1 MNKPRG
7 KTGPTTEQGK
17 QISSRNAAKHNCT
30 STSLIVQGEDPAAFD
45 TLVESLT
52 AEYQPET
59 QMQQI
64 IVGEAARAAWELAR
78 ANREFDKSQDK
89 LYDQQPDMCEWN
101 AAQQAEFER
110 MLRYRTRAERAYGR
124 RLQAVEYLRKFH
136 LQAEQR
142 AFWENLQAERLA
154 LSKQRLQLCT
164 ERMQKASEPKAEAKE
179 KDEPTS
185 VSRWPLP
192 ILHLY
197 QVIEIRILDGSL
209 SIRSHPA
216 TEDLLRDADESGPG
230 VGVRRCFEFPD
241 GVPAEYAW
249 INGPDILHAG
259 IIWKQIFE
267 DVHLWRAH
275 VEREAATAPGHFLPR
290 TYDHA

>member
-1 MNKPRG
+1 
-7 KTGPTTEQGK
+7 
-17 QISSRNAAKHNCT
+17 
-30 STSLIVQGEDPAAFD
+30 
-45 TLVESLT
+45 
-52 AEYQPET
+52 
-59 QMQQI
+59 
-64 IVGEAARAAWELAR
+64 
-78 ANREFDKSQDK
+78 
-89 LYDQQPDMCEWN
+89 
-101 AAQQAEFER
+101 
-110 MLRYRTRAERAYGR
+110 
-124 RLQAVEYLRKFH
+124 LRKLH

-154 LSKQRLQLCT
+154 LSKQRLKLST
-164 ERMQKASEPKAEAKE
+164 ERMQKASEPKAEPKE

-185 VSRWPLP
+185 VSRWPVP

-216 TEDLLRDADESGPG
+216 TEDLLSDADHSGPG

-290 TYDHA
+290 LYNQPGNDPAE